1 MKEGDTMP
9 MIFDGYYIPEKLDRR
24 KKLTSEQKDEIKHKY
39 STGLYS
45 LNELAKEYKV
55 CKKTVLLIVNPKSKE
70 RTKEYQKEYH
80 KTYVDTYENKRIIE
94 HREYKQKLFE
104 AGLLE

>member
-1 MKEGDTMP
+1 MP
-9 MIFDGYYIPEKLDRR
+9 YKAEKIRLPEHLDRR
-24 KKLTSEQKDEIKHKY
+24 RKLATEQKDEIKHKY

-70 RTKEYQKEYH
+70 RTKEYQKEYQ
-80 KTYVDTYENKRIIE
+80 KGYFDVISNERVIE